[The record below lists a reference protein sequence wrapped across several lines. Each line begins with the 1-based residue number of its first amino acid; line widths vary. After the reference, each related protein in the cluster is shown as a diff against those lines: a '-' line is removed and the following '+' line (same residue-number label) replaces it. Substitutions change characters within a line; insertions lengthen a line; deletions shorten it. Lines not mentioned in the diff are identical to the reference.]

1 MNSSQIIRQEGM
13 SKRRYV
19 ATSVMIV
26 VIAAILIQSFMMPLE
41 EHFNEIEATSAG
53 FMALM
58 VLCGVAILLGSLLS
72 MIISRR

>member
-1 MNSSQIIRQEGM
+1 MNSSQIVKREGM
-13 SKRRYV
+13 SKRRYI

-26 VIAAILIQSFMMPLE
+26 VIAALLIQSFMLPLE
-41 EHFNEIEATSAG
+41 EYFNEIEATSAG

-58 VLCGVAILLGSLLS
+58 SLCGVAILLGSLLS